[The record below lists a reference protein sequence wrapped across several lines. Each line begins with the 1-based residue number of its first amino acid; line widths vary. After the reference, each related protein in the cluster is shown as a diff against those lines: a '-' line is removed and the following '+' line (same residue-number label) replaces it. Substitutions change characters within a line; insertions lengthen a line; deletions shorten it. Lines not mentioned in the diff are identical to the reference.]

1 MEAAILAEGLK
12 KRFGKV
18 EAVRGVSFSVR
29 PGEIFAFLG
38 PNGAGKT
45 TTVHMLTTLLRPTA
59 GRAVVAGHD
68 VAQAPTEVRR
78 RIGVVFQ
85 DPSLDRELTARENL
99 YIHGRIYGL
108 PAPALREKIAEVL
121 RLVELEAVADRPVK
135 QFSGGMR
142 RRLEL
147 ARALL
152 HRPQVLFLD
161 EPTLGLDPQTRAHVW
176 DYIRAMKA
184 EAGLTLFLTTH
195 YMDEAEALADR
206 VAIIDRGTIIALGT
220 VPELIRR
227 IGGELIYLRVEGEAA
242 CDELPGVQSCRRLPD
257 GRLRLEVQDAASALP
272 RVLEALLQKGHR
284 VREVTLRRPTL
295 NDVFIQLTG
304 RELRDELSRPAP
316 AGWMGRR

>member
-1 MEAAILAEGLK
+1 MQPAIVAEGLK
-12 KRFGKV
+12 KRFGRV
-18 EAVRGVSFSVR
+18 EAVRGVSFEVR

-45 TTVHMLTTLLRPTA
+45 TTVHMLTTLLRPSA
-59 GRAVVAGHD
+59 GRAEVAGFDVVAS
-68 VAQAPTEVRR
+68 PTEVRR

-108 PAPALREKIAEVL
+108 GGPALREKIGEVL
-121 RLVELEAVADRPVK
+121 RLVELEPVADRPVK
-135 QFSGGMR
+135 QFSGGMK

-147 ARALL
+147 ARALV
-152 HRPQVLFLD
+152 HRPRVLFLD

-206 VAIIDRGTIIALGT
+206 VAIIDRGEIIALGT
-220 VPELIRR
+220 VEELIRR
-227 IGGELIYLRVEGEAA
+227 IGGELLYLRPEGKGR
-242 CDELPGVQSCRRLPD
+242 CRPLPGVRNCRELPD
-257 GRLRLEVQDAASALP
+257 GRLLLEVEDAASALP
-272 RVLEALLQKGHR
+272 RVLEALLAGGQR

-295 NDVFIQLTG
+295 NDVFIRLTG
-304 RELRDELSRPAP
+304 RELRDELTRPGP
-316 AGWMGRR
+316 AGWRGRR